1 MLTFNVSVPGVIM
14 PDGWDNLYGTD
25 PVVFIIICALTFIF
39 GAGLGSFS
47 SALAYR
53 VPRGLPWIFENGSGK
68 QPSQSQR
75 PSRSCCPHCYHT
87 LRFQDLIPVLSW
99 LFSGGKCRYCNK
111 KISPSYLLL
120 ELLSGSLCLT
130 AFLLMGINLPALF
143 FILSIPFF
151 IALTVI
157 DLRHYILPDQLLM
170 ITLFFGILYVI
181 TSPNPYDL
189 REPFLSS
196 LGQVFWACLSAA
208 FFAGFIFA
216 IGKITSLALGRSSLG
231 LGDVKLFAVCG
242 VWLGIH
248 DLPYLLIFSGI
259 FGVLLGLVWRAVTKN
274 KVFPFGPAII
284 CALIILVLCED
295 VFLSATQL

>member
-1 MLTFNVSVPGVIM
+1 MLTFIGLIPGVIM
-14 PDGWDNLYGTD
+14 PDGWNNLHGTD
-25 PVVFIIICALTFIF
+25 PILFIGICVLTFIF

-68 QPSQSQR
+68 HPSQSQR
-75 PSRSCCPHCYHT
+75 PSRSRCPHCDHT
-87 LRFQDLIPVLSW
+87 LHFQDLIPVLSW
-99 LFSGGKCRYCNK
+99 LFSGGKCRYCLK

-120 ELLSGSLCLT
+120 ELISGLLCLT
-130 AFLLMGINLPALF
+130 SFLLMGITFPALF

-170 ITLFFGILYVI
+170 MTLIFGVLYVI
-181 TSPNPYDL
+181 ASPNPYDL
-189 REPFLSS
+189 STPFLSS

-208 FFAGFIFA
+208 FFAVFIFA

-231 LGDVKLFAVCG
+231 FGDVKLFAVCG

-259 FGVLLGLVWRAVTKN
+259 FGVLLGLMWRAVTKK

-295 VFLSATQL
+295 IFLSASKL